1 MTDLSG
7 KSRETLV
14 AELVKFD
21 RKRDVA
27 QEQLDDLDPDDT
39 DDRVM
44 DEARG
49 KVAYTERKHDEVLAE
64 QEKRGAAQRG

>member
-21 RKRDVA
+21 RKNVVA
-27 QEQLDDLDPDDT
+27 QAQLHDLDPDDT

-44 DEARG
+44 AEAMG
-49 KVAYTERKHDEVLAE
+49 KVAYTERKHREVLAE
-64 QEKRGAAQRG
+64 QEKRGTA